1 MKVINLKFKTL
12 VNCKLILNKKSLY
25 QDKVKKKKKKSLIY
39 IYLFVCFCVVGKID
53 MIVNCN

>member
-12 VNCKLILNKKSLY
+12 VNCKLILNKKRLY

-53 MIVNCN
+53 R

>member
-25 QDKVKKKKKKSLIY
+25 QDKVKKKKKKKKTY
-39 IYLFVCFCVVGKID
+39 IYLFVCLFLCGWKD
-53 MIVNCN
+53 

>member
-1 MKVINLKFKTL
+1 MKVINLKFTTL

-25 QDKVKKKKKKSLIY
+25 QDKVKKKKKKKRLIY

-53 MIVNCN
+53 R

>member
-25 QDKVKKKKKKSLIY
+25 QDKVKKKKKKKDLY
-39 IYLFVCFCVVGKID
+39 IFICLFVFVWLERLID
-53 MIVNCN
+53 S